1 MNSSQLLKEQRD
13 YVWAYFELHAN
24 QRMNSFNFFVV
35 IAALLTTGLAGTLH
49 KEFQYHS
56 VGIFLSLS
64 LTFIAFIFW
73 KLDQRVRFLIKHAEE
88 ALREIEKQ
96 YLNETSVTREDQ
108 GTLFAVELQK
118 TENLF
123 LKKGLWPWKWHL
135 SYSDCF
141 GLVFLVFGALGLF
154 AAMVTTTRSIF

>member
-1 MNSSQLLKEQRD
+1 MNSNQFLKEQSD
-13 YVWAYFELHAN
+13 YAWAYFELHAN

-35 IAALLTTGLAGTLH
+35 IAALLTAGLAGSLH
-49 KEFQYHS
+49 KEFQFHS
-56 VGIFLSLS
+56 VGIFLSLA

-96 YLNETSVTREDQ
+96 RLKEASVSREDQ
-108 GTLFAVELQK
+108 AVLFTVEVKK
-118 TENLF
+118 TENLL
-123 LKKGLWPWKWHL
+123 LKQCWRPWRWHL

-141 GLVFLVFGALGLF
+141 GLVFLTFGALGLLV
-154 AAMVTTTRSIF
+154 AVVVTTKSLL